1 MSSCE
6 TPLSAAVS
14 AQNTAFFK
22 SSPSVRSFPKR
33 TRRSP
38 EIVLDVARE
47 VAEGGEV
54 ETVGDVGERE
64 AAAVPHLALARRAV
78 GMGDIAFHTRLRDAI
93 ETVVDDDISLVEF
106 HGAKLQKIRKP
117 SLRLSCGIFRRIQ
130 ESIMPLGKE
139 FAFSV

>member
-1 MSSCE
+1 MHDGVDVE
-6 TPLSAAVS
+6 RHAAPCAVVGMCG
-14 AQNTAFFK
+14 A
-22 SSPSVRSFPKR
+22 
-33 TRRSP
+33 
-38 EIVLDVARE
+38 DVD
-47 VAEGGEV
+47 EV
-54 ETVGDVGERE
+54 EIHIDDAHTKVRRGFHSRHLPIGHHNHAVALPEVKL
-64 AAAVPHLALARRAV
+64 AAAVTNLALARRAV

-106 HGAKLQKIRKP
+106 HGAKLQKICKP